1 MTIYTTLFNQ
11 KFGSS
16 NEPINASFEFDKD
29 FTSDGFNDIYVTLS
43 LNPAANSGTEDML
56 GVAFDVGGH
65 DTSGLQIVNID
76 RSEQSNTQT
85 LSTFNPTVVIGANQ
99 VSDSGPLNPG
109 FNTSGSGSAEPYDVG
124 IKFSEQGSG
133 EGIVQTATFVIR
145 KPGAN
150 LDKSLIENTNWW
162 VRLQSTNGGA
172 DSAKTGG
179 FIGTIP
185 GGPTPPPPN
194 PSIFIDKVTNGADGL
209 NILAGQQITWTYNV
223 SNIGNVPLS
232 GISLTDD
239 KEGII
244 TNFISGDANNN
255 TLLDTD
261 EVWTY
266 TKTGIAQPGSYSNT
280 GSVTGSY
287 NGTPVNSSDPSSYFG
302 ASPSMA
308 INKVTKSGSVQGD
321 GLLIPQGSPISWLYT
336 VTNTGN
342 VPLSNVQV
350 TDDKGVVPV
359 YQSGDTNQDNK
370 LDLTE
375 SWVYSANG
383 TAILGGYQNIGTT
396 TGSYTDDLTNPA
408 TPTASDP
415 SSYTGKLPPGAR
427 TPGFWQNHFEVWDG
441 VTSNDS
447 SFAGRSD
454 FPTSDL
460 LLPPYSAATFDP
472 ITGQTA
478 LGLLVGDS
486 NRNGKTDVGENTLFY
501 TLQEAQ
507 TIVSANQSVQ
517 QDRRYSINR
526 ALVASWLNYLAVN
539 PAPTV
544 DMSQAITWLKK
555 YTPDENGDGKGDGNL
570 SLQAS
575 TYKIAASSPAW
586 ANATNTYNGLPTGEV
601 IKNKLDSYNNTG
613 LFGPQPI
620 I

>member
-1 MTIYTTLFNQ
+1 MTTYSTLFNQ

-16 NEPINASFEFDKD
+16 NEPINAVFDFGQD
-29 FTSDGFNDIYVTLS
+29 FTGDGSNDIKVTLS
-43 LNPAANSGTEDML
+43 LNAGANSGTEDML
-56 GVAFDVGGH
+56 GVAFHVAGDA
-65 DTSGLQIVNID
+65 TSGLQIVNIA

-99 VSDSGPLNPG
+99 VSDSGPKNPG
-109 FNTSGSGSAEPYDVG
+109 FSTSGGGSAEPYDLG
-124 IKFSEQGSG
+124 IKFSDQGLS
-133 EGIVQTATFVIR
+133 EGIVQTASFVIS

-185 GGPTPPPPN
+185 GGGTPPPPN

-209 NILAGQQITWTYNV
+209 NILAGKPIIWTYKV

-232 GISLTDD
+232 SVSLTDD

-244 TNFISGDANNN
+244 SNFISGDANNN

-302 ASPSMA
+302 ASPSMG

-321 GLLIPQGSPISWLYT
+321 GLLIPQGSPISWIYT

-427 TPGFWQNHFEVWDG
+427 TPGFWQAWPAVWDG
-441 VTSNDS
+441 VASNDS
-447 SFAGRSD
+447 SFANKSG
-454 FPTSDL
+454 FPTSDIL
-460 LLPPYSAATFDP
+460 LAPYSAATVDP
-472 ITGQTA
+472 VTGQTT
-478 LGLLVGDS
+478 LGILVGDY
-486 NRNGKTDVGENTLFY
+486 NRNGQTDAGENTLFY

-507 TIVSANQSVQ
+507 TIVNSNLAPQ
-517 QDRRYSINR
+517 QDVRYTIDR

-539 PAPTV
+539 PAPTG
-544 DMSQAITWLKK
+544 DMSQAITWLQRS
-555 YTPDENGDGKGDGNL
+555 TPDENGDGKGDGNL

-575 TYKIAASSPAW
+575 TYRVLASSPAW
-586 ANATNTYNGLPTGEV
+586 ANATNTFNGLPTGEV
-601 IKNKLDSYNNTG
+601 LKNKLDSYNNTG

>member
-16 NEPINASFEFDKD
+16 NEPINALFEFDQD
-29 FTSDGFNDIYVTLS
+29 FTSDGSDDIKVTLS
-43 LNPAANSGTEDML
+43 LNPGANSGTEDML
-56 GVAFDVGGH
+56 GVAFHVAGDAV
-65 DTSGLQIVNID
+65 SGLQIVNID

-99 VSDSGPLNPG
+99 VSDGGPRNPG
-109 FNTSGSGSAEPYDVG
+109 FSTSGGGSAEPYDLG
-124 IKFSEQGSG
+124 IKFSDQGLS
-133 EGIVQTATFVIR
+133 EGIVQTASFVIA
-145 KPGAN
+145 KAGAN

-185 GGPTPPPPN
+185 GGETPPPPN

-209 NILAGQQITWTYNV
+209 NILAGKPIIWTYKV

-232 GISLTDD
+232 GVSLTDD

-244 TNFISGDANNN
+244 TNFSGD
-255 TLLDTD
+255 TDSDGLLDTN

-266 TKTGIAQPGSYSNT
+266 TKTGTAQAGNYSNT
-280 GSVTGSY
+280 GNVTGSY
-287 NGTPVNSSDPSSYFG
+287 NGTPVTASDPSSYFG

-308 INKVTKSGSVQGD
+308 INKVTKSTPVQGD
-321 GLLIPQGSPISWLYT
+321 GLLIPQGSPISWIYT

-415 SSYTGKLPPGAR
+415 SSYTGVQPPGAR
-427 TPGFWQNHFEVWDG
+427 TPGFWQAWPAVWDG
-441 VTSNDS
+441 VASNDS
-447 SFAGRSD
+447 SFAGRSG
-454 FPTSDL
+454 FPTSDIL
-460 LLPPYSAATFDP
+460 RPPYSAATVDP
-472 ITGQTA
+472 VTGQTTV
-478 LGLLVGDS
+478 GILVGDY
-486 NRNGKTDVGENTLFY
+486 NRNGRTDAGENTLFY
-501 TLQEAQ
+501 TLPEAMAIVNSSQ
-507 TIVSANQSVQ
+507 TVQ
-517 QDRRYSINR
+517 QDVRYTIDR
-526 ALVASWLNYLAVN
+526 ALIASWLNYLAVN
-539 PAPTV
+539 PAPTG
-544 DMSQAITWLKK
+544 DMSQAITWLQRS
-555 YTPDENGDGKGDGNL
+555 TPDENGDGKGDGNL

-575 TYKIAASSPAW
+575 TWRVPASSPAW
-586 ANATNTYNGLPTGEV
+586 ANATNTFNGLPTGEV
-601 IKNKLDSYNNTG
+601 LKNKLDAYNNTG

>member
-29 FTSDGFNDIYVTLS
+29 FTSDGFNDMYVTLS
-43 LNPAANSGTEDML
+43 LNPAANFGTEDML

-109 FNTSGSGSAEPYDVG
+109 FNTSGGGSAAPYDVG
-124 IKFSEQGSG
+124 IKFSDQGLSD
-133 EGIVQTATFVIR
+133 GIVQTASFVIR
-145 KPGAN
+145 KPGVN

-162 VRLQSTNGGA
+162 VRLQSTNGGG

-185 GGPTPPPPN
+185 GGPTPPPAN

-209 NILAGQQITWTYNV
+209 NILENKLITWTYTV
-223 SNIGNVPLS
+223 KNIGDVPLS
-232 GISLTDD
+232 GVTVTDD
-239 KEGII
+239 KEGSI
-244 TNFISGDANNN
+244 TNFSGDANSNG
-255 TLLDTD
+255 LLDTN

-266 TKTGIAQPGSYSNT
+266 TKTGTAQAGNYSNT
-280 GSVTGSY
+280 GSVTGNY

-302 ASPSMA
+302 ARPS
-308 INKVTKSGSVQGD
+308 IKIDKVTKSGSVQGD
-321 GLLIPQGSPISWLYT
+321 GLLIPQNSPISWIYT
-336 VTNTGN
+336 VINDGN

-350 TDDKGVVPV
+350 TDNKGVVPV
-359 YQSGDTNQDNK
+359 YQSGDTNQDGK

-375 SWVYSANG
+375 TWVYSANG
-383 TAILGGYQNIGTT
+383 TAILGSYQNIGTV

-415 SSYTGKLPPGAR
+415 SSYTGKVPPGAR
-427 TPGFWQNHFEVWDG
+427 TPGFWSNWTAVWDG
-441 VTSNDS
+441 VASNDS
-447 SFAGRSD
+447 SFANKSG
-454 FPTSDL
+454 FPTSDI
-460 LLPPYSAATFDP
+460 LLPPYSAATVDP
-472 ITGQTA
+472 VTGQTA
-478 LGLLVGDS
+478 LGILVGDY
-486 NRNGKTDVGENTLFY
+486 NRNGKTDAGENTLFY

-507 TIVSANQSVQ
+507 TIVSADQKVQ
-517 QDRRYSINR
+517 QDVRYTIDRS
-526 ALVASWLNYLAVN
+526 LVASWLNYLAVN
-539 PAPTV
+539 PAPTG
-544 DMSQAITWLKK
+544 DMNQAIAWLQK

-586 ANATNTYNGLPTGEV
+586 ANANNTYNGLPTGEV
-601 IKNKLDSYNNTG
+601 LNNKLDSYNNTG
-613 LFGPQPI
+613 LFGTQPI
-620 I
+620 FP

>member
-1 MTIYTTLFNQ
+1 MTSYSTLFNQ
-11 KFGSS
+11 QFGSS
-16 NEPINASFEFDKD
+16 NEPINAFFEFDED
-29 FTSDGFNDIYVTLS
+29 FTNDGYNDFRVTLI
-43 LNPAANSGTEDML
+43 LNGAANSGTEDML
-56 GVAFDVGGH
+56 GVAFHVGNNA
-65 DTSGLQIVNID
+65 TSGLQIVNIA

-209 NILAGQQITWTYNV
+209 NILAGLPIIWTYNV

-232 GISLTDD
+232 GVSLTDD

-244 TNFISGDANNN
+244 TNFSGD
-255 TLLDTD
+255 TDSDGLLDTN

-266 TKTGIAQPGSYSNT
+266 TKTGTAQAGNYSNT
-280 GSVTGSY
+280 GNVTGTY
-287 NGTPVNSSDPSSYFG
+287 NGTPVTASDPSSYFG
-302 ASPSMA
+302 ASPSIA
-308 INKVTKSGSVQGD
+308 IDKVTKSGSVQGD
-321 GLLIPQGSPISWLYT
+321 GLLIPQGSPISWIYT
-336 VTNTGN
+336 VINTGN

-359 YQSGDTNQDNK
+359 YQSGDTNQDGK

-383 TAILGGYQNIGTT
+383 TAILGSYQNIGTT

-415 SSYTGKLPPGAR
+415 SSYTGVRPPGAR

-454 FPTSDL
+454 FPASDIL
-460 LLPPYSAATFDP
+460 RPPYSAATVDP
-472 ITGQTA
+472 VTGQTT
-478 LGLLVGDS
+478 LGILVGDY
-486 NRNGKTDVGENTLFY
+486 NRNGNTDAGENTLFY
-501 TLQEAQ
+501 TLQEAR

-517 QDRRYSINR
+517 QDRRYTLDRS
-526 ALVASWLNYLAVN
+526 LVASWLNYLAVN
-539 PAPTV
+539 PAPTGQ
-544 DMSQAITWLKK
+544 MNQAIAWLQRH
-555 YTPDENGDGKGDGNL
+555 TPDENGDGKGDGNL

-575 TYKIAASSPAW
+575 TYRVLASSPAW
-586 ANATNTYNGLPTGEV
+586 SHLSNTHNGLPTGEV
-601 IKNKLDSYNNTG
+601 LNNKLDYYNNTG
-613 LFGPQPI
+613 LFAP
-620 I
+620 